1 MTWVQV
7 FHKVLCHY
15 YSLYIGNILHVSS
28 GDYYISLRPL
38 IGVSMLIIWSHF
50 EFKNETFTQRIIA
63 YDFLP
68 QIGHSVLRLKIHC
81 CYI

>member
-7 FHKVLCHY
+7 FHKLLYLY

-28 GDYYISLRPL
+28 GDNYISLKPL
-38 IGVSMLIIWSHF
+38 IGVNMLVIWSHF
-50 EFKNETFTQRIIA
+50 EFKNETFTQRIIT

-68 QIGHSVLRLKIHC
+68 QFGHSVLRLRIHW